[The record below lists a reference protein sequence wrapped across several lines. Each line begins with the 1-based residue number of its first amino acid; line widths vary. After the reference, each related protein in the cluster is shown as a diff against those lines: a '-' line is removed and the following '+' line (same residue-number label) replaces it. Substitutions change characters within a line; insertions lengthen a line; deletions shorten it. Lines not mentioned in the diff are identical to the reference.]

1 MITSRARHRAPLT
14 IAAITLLAVGAT
26 GCFQNPIEAAIQGAV
41 NDTVENV
48 VEDATGADIDV
59 DLDGSGATI
68 PDGFPSELPLPEGN
82 LVSALAVDDTY
93 VLSYES
99 TEDAAAAIVA
109 EYKAA
114 GWNVVSEADYGDLKI
129 FAFDNGE
136 WQAGISTAIDG
147 ETVMV
152 QFTAGRLGG

>member
-59 DLDGSGATI
+59 DLDGGGASI
-68 PDGFPSELPLPEGN
+68 PDGFPSDLPLSAGDPF
-82 LVSALAVDDTY
+82 SALAINGTY
-93 VLSYES
+93 TLTYTS
-99 TEDAAAAIVA
+99 TKDAAEALVA
-109 EYKAA
+109 EYRNG
-114 GWNVVSEADYGDLKI
+114 GWSVISEADYGELKVYI
-129 FAFDNGE
+129 FDNGE
-136 WQAGISTAIDG
+136 WQVSISSVEENG
-147 ETVMV
+147 EIVLSY
-152 QFTAGRLGG
+152 TAGPSNA